1 VKAMRKISERI
12 RKRLDQILTVLP
24 TNAEKGKTYEEI
36 AEETEYS
43 VATIRGDLGI
53 LRGQNIVGCD
63 DERRP
68 FKWYKTIK
76 EK

>member
-1 VKAMRKISERI
+1 
-12 RKRLDQILTVLP
+12 
-24 TNAEKGKTYEEI
+24 
-36 AEETEYS
+36 
-43 VATIRGDLGI
+43 LGI